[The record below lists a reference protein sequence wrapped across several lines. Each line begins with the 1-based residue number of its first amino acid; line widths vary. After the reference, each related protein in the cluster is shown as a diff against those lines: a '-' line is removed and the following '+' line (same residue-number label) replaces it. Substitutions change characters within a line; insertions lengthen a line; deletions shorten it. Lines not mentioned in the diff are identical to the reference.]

1 MTLNWHKIRP
11 IGSQAHGFE
20 ELCAQLA
27 RAESPDLAQ
36 FVRKGSPDAGVEC
49 YCVIPDGSEW
59 GWQAKYFDS
68 IGTTQWS
75 QLDKS
80 VKKALNKHPALVRYF
95 VCIPLDR
102 SDARIHGKKSAM
114 QNWNDRVNKWRCWSR
129 EQNMNVEFVWWGSSE
144 LIERL
149 SQNEHIGRRYFWFDQ
164 QGFDKDWFQDR
175 LDEAVKAAGPR
186 YTPEIHVDIPIAR
199 DLEIFSRSKFI
210 FEELKSLAKGIR
222 RAYQGLESSSRSEEY
237 PNRAISFQP
246 ISALIENI
254 LNRIAQIEPE
264 PIRELPF
271 IKISEMA
278 ASAVE
283 KVDKIAISL
292 DQLQYEYLEKHRR
305 QDAATDYHQ
314 MPFSNSLSYIK
325 QLQNELEKA
334 RCQFERADSLAS
346 GRLMLLMGKAG
357 TGKTHLLCDFA
368 EKRIVSQAPTI
379 LLMGQR
385 FLNTDTPWT
394 QLLQQLDLSGVSA
407 AEFTG
412 ALESVAQTTNCRALL
427 IIDALNEGQG
437 RLLWPPN
444 LAAFLKVFEKSPWI
458 GVLLSVRSNFEEVV
472 IPEEIRNRAVPVI
485 HHGFDDIEYDA
496 TRAFFSHYDLEFP
509 STPILQPEFCN
520 PLLLKTICL
529 GLKDSGQRRFP
540 RGFHGI
546 TTVFDLFLQA
556 INKRLAERLNFNPN
570 DELVREALEE
580 LAKHFIRTDRSWL
593 ERRKAETLVND
604 FLPNREFEQSLYR
617 GLVVEGILTED
628 ANIGSEIVYI
638 SYERYA
644 DHIIANSLLSNHLDA
659 KAPQSAFEEGAALA
673 FIYDKSK
680 SVSPGLMEALCIQ
693 VPERVNQEL
702 VMLAPAL
709 VKRWEFGEA
718 FRQSIIWRN
727 PNAISE
733 STREIFNQLIQ
744 NSNDMYDAL
753 EVLLTVAT
761 VENHPLNAEFLDEKL
776 RRNSMPDR
784 DAYWST
790 YLHHAWGTR
799 GAVDRLVDWASAVKE
814 DSSLDERTVGL
825 CSITLAWMLT
835 TSNRFLRDRATKALV
850 SLLTGR
856 LDETK
861 RLVDRFVNVND
872 PYVTERIYAV
882 AYGVAMR
889 SHDAVGIGKLALL
902 VYERVFA
909 GGTPPVH
916 ILLRDYAR
924 GVVERAN
931 YLWAELDV
939 KERLNRPPY
948 NSTWPKIP
956 DEDEIQRLLSDPPLT
971 DDSQK
976 FYAARR
982 EITSSVMSGDFG
994 RYVIGRHSNWLSLR
1008 LNEPPWKPKD
1018 HGRDRPL
1025 FDPELIQRYVIQ
1037 RVFDF
1042 GWTTDRFG
1050 EFDQSVRGRGL
1061 REASKP
1067 ERIGKKY
1074 QWIAYHEILAYIA
1087 DHYQYRELHRGN
1099 DTDQIY
1105 EGPWQNSFRDIDPS
1119 CSLPS
1124 IPGGTSW
1131 LGNVSSW
1138 WCPVLYDN
1146 WNKYPNHRDWISS
1159 KDDLP
1164 SVEKLLS
1171 VTNPTDGTSWLN
1183 LDGDFWW
1190 QQPLPANV
1198 DPLNAERK
1206 DLWLNYTAF
1215 FLHAE
1220 DCEAFM
1226 DWAKT
1231 VDFSRI
1237 WMLNPAKSYRIF
1249 FGEYGWS
1256 PAYRHDYGVEG
1267 WLKPDVG
1274 CPVPVLPATFHYEKE
1289 SGCYDCSVNETYT
1302 LRLPT
1307 QQLIESLGL
1316 KWHGNGADYA
1326 DRNDKPAAF
1335 DPTVYAEGPNALLI
1349 RKDMLR
1355 QYLKDEGLALC
1366 WTIEGNKEGGKLA
1379 NNYGRWRFSGAYK
1392 FTDTGLEGYLRSF
1405 TDIPEGDAT

>member
-11 IGSQAHGFE
+11 INGSQAHGFE

-49 YCVIPDGSEW
+49 YCVLPDGSEW
-59 GWQAKYFDS
+59 GWQAKYFDR

-80 VKKALNKHPALVRYF
+80 IKKALNKHPALVRYF

-102 SDARIHGKKSAM
+102 SDARIYGKKSAM
-114 QNWNDRVNKWRCWSR
+114 QNWNDRVNKWRCWSQ
-129 EQNMNVEFVWWGSSE
+129 EQNMHVEFVWWGSSE

-149 SQNEHIGRRYFWFDQ
+149 SQNEHSGRRYFWFDY
-164 QGFDKDWFQDR
+164 QGFGKDWFQDR
-175 LDEAVKAAGPR
+175 LDEAVVAAGPR
-186 YTPEIHVDIPIAR
+186 YTPEIHVDLPIAR

-222 RAYQGLESSSRSEEY
+222 KAYQGLESSRRSEEY
-237 PNRAISFQP
+237 PNPSISFQP
-246 ISALIENI
+246 ISTLIEKI
-254 LNRIAQIEPE
+254 LDKIAQIEPK
-264 PIRELPF
+264 PICELPF
-271 IKISEMA
+271 NKISEMA
-278 ASAVE
+278 ALAVE

-305 QDAATDYHQ
+305 QNAATDYHQ
-314 MPFSNSLSYIK
+314 MPFSNSLSYIT
-325 QLQNELEKA
+325 QLQNELEKT

-385 FLNTDTPWT
+385 FLNTNTPWT
-394 QLLQQLDLSGVSA
+394 QLLQQLDLSGVNA
-407 AEFTG
+407 ADFTG
-412 ALESVAQTTNCRALL
+412 ALESVAQATNSRALL

-444 LAAFLKVFEKSPWI
+444 LAAFLKVLEKSPWI

-472 IPEEIRNRAVPVI
+472 IPEEVRKRAVQVI

-496 TRAFFSHYDLEFP
+496 TLAFFSHYDLEFP

-529 GLKDSGQRRFP
+529 GLKNSGQRRLP
-540 RGFHGI
+540 CGFHGI
-546 TTVFDLFLQA
+546 TKVFNLFLQA
-556 INKRLAERLNFNPN
+556 INKRLADRLNFNPN
-570 DELVREALEE
+570 DELVRKALEE
-580 LAKHFIRTDRSWL
+580 LAKYLIETDRIWL
-593 ERRKAETLVND
+593 ARRKAETLVNN

-617 GLVVEGILTED
+617 ALVVEGILTED
-628 ANIGSEIVYI
+628 ENTSTEIVYI

-644 DHIIANSLLSNHLDA
+644 DHIIANFLLNNHLDV
-659 KAPQSAFEEGAALA
+659 KAPQSAFEEGSALA

-733 STREIFNQLIQ
+733 STREIFNKLIQ

-799 GAVDRLVDWASAVKE
+799 GAVDRLVDWASAVKK

-835 TSNRFLRDRATKALV
+835 TSNRYLRDRVTKALV

-856 LDETK
+856 LDKTK

-931 YLWAELDV
+931 YLGVELNV
-939 KERLNRPPY
+939 KERLIRPPY
-948 NSTWPKIP
+948 NSTWPKVP
-956 DEDEIQRLLSDPPLT
+956 DEDEIQRLITDLSLT
-971 DDSQK
+971 DDTQN
-976 FYAARR
+976 FYAARQ
-982 EITSSVMSGDFG
+982 EITNSVMSGDFG
-994 RYVIGRHSNWLSLR
+994 RYVIGMHSNWLSLR
-1008 LNEPPWKPKD
+1008 LNETPWQSEN
-1018 HGRDRPL
+1018 HGRDRPY
-1025 FDPELIQRYVIQ
+1025 FDTKLVRRYVVQ
-1037 RVFDF
+1037 RVFNL
-1042 GWTTDRFG
+1042 GWTTERFG
-1050 EFDQSVRGRGL
+1050 EFDLSVRQL
-1061 REASKP
+1061 REVSKP

-1074 QWIAYHEILAYIA
+1074 QWIAYHEIFAYIA
-1087 DHYQYRELHRGN
+1087 DHYQYRNLYLEN

-1105 EGPWQNSFRDIDPS
+1105 EGPWQNFFRDIDPS
-1119 CSLPS
+1119 CILPA

-1138 WCPVLYDN
+1138 WCPILYDN
-1146 WNKYPNHRDWISS
+1146 WNKFPDLRDWISN

-1190 QQPLPANV
+1190 HKPFPADV
-1198 DPLNAERK
+1198 DFLDAERQ
-1206 DLWLNYTAF
+1206 DLWLNCMGY

-1226 DWAKT
+1226 DWVKT
-1231 VDFSRI
+1231 VNFSGI
-1237 WMLNPAKSYRIF
+1237 WMPKPDKSYRLY
-1249 FGEYGWS
+1249 FGEFGWS
-1256 PAYRHDYGVEG
+1256 PAFRHDYGIEG
-1267 WLKPDVG
+1267 WSKPDRG
-1274 CPVPVLPATFHYEKE
+1274 CPVFVLPATFHYEKE
-1289 SGCYDCSVNETYT
+1289 SGSFDCSVKETFT

-1307 QQLIESLGL
+1307 QQLVERLGL

-1349 RKDMLR
+1349 REDMLR

-1366 WTIEGNKEGGKLA
+1366 WTIEGNKEGGTLA
-1379 NNYGRWRFSGAYK
+1379 NNYDRWRFSGAYK
-1392 FTDTGLEGYLRSF
+1392 FTDTGLDGYLRSF
-1405 TDIPEGDAT
+1405 TDIPECDTT